1 MTLYYERQVPCM
13 RNAIFAH
20 YRQIRI
26 FFFFLQNIYFLSL
39 LACQLLTCKQTTALE
54 SNYYKTRYLTPKYV
68 EFDPS
73 VNFNIL
79 EEIKS
84 NEGNFSTC
92 ISFDKTRK
100 SYIQASLL
108 VAWKSC
114 FTYHKTLLYVQ
125 FLDRMQNM
133 KLHLF
138 LCLDFAK
145 IRVRTIDQKRQNFSL
160 FDRKTLCITQL
171 QCKLISNYFIYLIHV
186 YFKSH
191 T

>member
-20 YRQIRI
+20 YRQIR
-26 FFFFLQNIYFLSL
+26 FFSFLFLQNIYFLSL

-92 ISFDKTRK
+92 ISFE
-100 SYIQASLL
+100 
-108 VAWKSC
+108 
-114 FTYHKTLLYVQ
+114 
-125 FLDRMQNM
+125 
-133 KLHLF
+133 KLENLTFRRHCSSPGKVVSHITKRYYMYNF
-138 LCLDFAK
+138 WTECK
-145 IRVRTIDQKRQNFSL
+145 I
-160 FDRKTLCITQL
+160 
-171 QCKLISNYFIYLIHV
+171 
-186 YFKSH
+186 
-191 T
+191 

>member
-1 MTLYYERQVPCM
+1 MRATLVHVFPLKNLE
-13 RNAIFAH
+13 N
-20 YRQIRI
+20 
-26 FFFFLQNIYFLSL
+26 
-39 LACQLLTCKQTTALE
+39 LTFRRHCSSPGKVV
-54 SNYYKTRYLTPKYV
+54 SH
-68 EFDPS
+68 
-73 VNFNIL
+73 
-79 EEIKS
+79 
-84 NEGNFSTC
+84 
-92 ISFDKTRK
+92 
-100 SYIQASLL
+100 
-108 VAWKSC
+108 
-114 FTYHKTLLYVQ
+114 HKTLLYVQ

-191 T
+191 TWYMQECCRTRISSSRLAFSTGTNVKVQKPCITMIECLDKSEVPIVTMVFLPITKFLWISV

>member
-1 MTLYYERQVPCM
+1 MLYLPIIGRS
-13 RNAIFAH
+13 AF
-20 YRQIRI
+20 

-92 ISFDKTRK
+92 ISFEKLENLTFRRHCSSPGK
-100 SYIQASLL
+100 LFHIS
-108 VAWKSC
+108 
-114 FTYHKTLLYVQ
+114 
-125 FLDRMQNM
+125 QNAIICTI
-133 KLHLF
+133 F
-138 LCLDFAK
+138 GQNAK
-145 IRVRTIDQKRQNFSL
+145 YE
-160 FDRKTLCITQL
+160 ITSISVFRF
-171 QCKLISNYFIYLIHV
+171 CKN
-186 YFKSH
+186 
-191 T
+191 